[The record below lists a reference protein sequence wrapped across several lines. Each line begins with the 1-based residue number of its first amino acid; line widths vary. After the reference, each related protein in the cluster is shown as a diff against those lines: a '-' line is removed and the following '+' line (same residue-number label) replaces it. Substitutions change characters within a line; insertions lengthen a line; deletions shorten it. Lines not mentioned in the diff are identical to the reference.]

1 MRRRDLMP
9 MATDVYVAAYLLTM
23 FASSIPL
30 SAPARSYQEHAATY
44 VGLTTLPQL
53 VFLSVV
59 MFFSLGGSW
68 HWFVA
73 RAALA
78 SAMMTP
84 IWVLVLWK
92 LL

>member
-1 MRRRDLMP
+1 
-9 MATDVYVAAYLLTM
+9 
-23 FASSIPL
+23 
-30 SAPARSYQEHAATY
+30 

-59 MFFSLGGSW
+59 MFFLLGGSW